1 MAKCKHGTDH
11 ISYCLACDADYSH
24 LRSTMEK
31 HAAADNIPVTQGV
44 KHDTEKPDL
53 SLVSSIWI
61 TGVARVLTF
70 GKKKYAA
77 HNWRKGIET
86 SRLLAACLRHIF
98 AFLSGEDRDPETGEC
113 HLDHASCCLMFAR
126 ELWETRPD
134 LDDRYKVG
142 TTNAV

>member
-1 MAKCKHGTDH
+1 MAKCKHGTNH
-11 ISYCLACDADYSH
+11 LSYCMACDYEYAQNKYTSP
-24 LRSTMEK
+24 
-31 HAAADNIPVTQGV
+31 AADNIPVTQGV
-44 KHDTEKPDL
+44 KHDTDKPDL
-53 SLVSSIWI
+53 SLVSPIWI

-142 TTNAV
+142 TANAV